1 MLRTKF
7 SKLAPCGLSVD
18 NRARNLLL
26 YSAHRPTKLIVQR
39 QFPTTIGLDLLELF
53 RASKVEIRSGSVD
66 SMHEK
71 LVQTWGHSCLG
82 PCFRLAC

>member
-1 MLRTKF
+1 LLRTKF

-26 YSAHRPTKLIVQR
+26 YSAHRPTKWIVQR

-53 RASKVEIRSGSVD
+53 GASKVEIRSGSVD
-66 SMHEK
+66 SMHE
-71 LVQTWGHSCLG
+71 
-82 PCFRLAC
+82 